1 MCRPW
6 KSFFLY
12 LFFNSSTLTC
22 YIDGN
27 FPLILYVITDR
38 ITLDIEVI
46 VHYFPREL
54 IHRLTS
60 RLVFQSAA
68 LDFGLC
74 TIAIL
79 ILSYVTGSDYSAEC
93 SFDILFLQEIVGL
106 LVVFWFFSFGL
117 NEEYSCVMQRKPVS
131 FMSSVHQGNI
141 SCLVISFSIS
151 NYFSAM

>member
-1 MCRPW
+1 MWLHKCAVLG
-6 KSFFLY
+6 SLFFFFLY

-27 FPLILYVITDR
+27 FPLILYAIVYR

-46 VHYFPREL
+46 DHYFPREL
-54 IHRLTS
+54 IHLLTS

-79 ILSYVTGSDYSAEC
+79 ILSCVTGSDYSAEC

-106 LVVFWFFSFGL
+106 LVWF
-117 NEEYSCVMQRKPVS
+117 
-131 FMSSVHQGNI
+131 
-141 SCLVISFSIS
+141 CLF
-151 NYFSAM
+151 FF